1 MSVILKKVKNKIKNY
16 MILLYYNFF
25 KIKYNKI
32 VHYDILDDKEVIN
45 EIIYKN
51 KSLARFGDGEFKWIM
66 HIKQNSF
73 QKDDFMLSNK
83 LKECLYCNNNPNLLI
98 GIPRAL
104 INIDDYNK
112 YAKNIWKKFIC
123 SYGMKCY
130 DLIPKNKIY
139 ADTNITRFYMDYKDK
154 SNVKNRIDNLKLIW
168 ENRDIVIVEGLKTK
182 MGVNNDLFNNAKSI
196 HRLLVPNK
204 DAFDKY
210 NDIYNEVIKQNKKN
224 LILLS
229 IGPTATVLA
238 NDLSKIGF
246 QAIDIGHID
255 VEYEWYLTNAK
266 KKIPI
271 KGKYVNEAIKIGDYS
286 NYPIENDEYNKSI
299 IRVIR

>member
-1 MSVILKKVKNKIKNY
+1 MIVILKKVKNKIKNY
-16 MILLYYNFF
+16 MILVYYNFF
-25 KIKYNKI
+25 KIKYNNI
-32 VHYDILDDKEVIN
+32 VHYDILNDKEVID

-66 HIKQNSF
+66 NIKQNSF
-73 QKDDFMLSNK
+73 QKDDIVLSSK
-83 LKECLYCNNNPNLLI
+83 LKECLNSNNPNLLI

-104 INIDDYNK
+104 INLNEYNK
-112 YAKNIWKKFIC
+112 YAKNEWKKFIYL
-123 SYGMKCY
+123 YGIKCY
-130 DLIPKNKIY
+130 EIIPKNRVY

-154 SNVKNRIDNLKLIW
+154 SNVKQRINNLKLIW

-182 MGVNNDLFNNAKSI
+182 LGVNNNLFDNAKSI
-196 HRLLVPNK
+196 HRILVPNK

-255 VEYEWYLTNAK
+255 IEYEWYLRNAK

-271 KGKYVNEAIKIGDYS
+271 EGKYVNEAIKIGDYS
-286 NYPIENDEYNKSI
+286 NYPIENDKYNKSI
-299 IRVIR
+299 IKVIK